1 MITKNK
7 NLIKATLLMASSLT
21 VMAGATIAPLLP
33 LMSKVFKDIPH
44 AELLSKL
51 ALTLP
56 SLMIALVS
64 PLAGYIIDKFGRIKL
79 LLISLILYAV
89 GGTSGLYL
97 TDLYAILA
105 GRAILGIA
113 VAGVMTTATTLIADY
128 LDGIERNKFMSLQG
142 AAMALGGMVF
152 VGSGGILADVGW
164 RYPFALYFFSLVLLP
179 LAFIYLFEPQSKS
192 SSQETLTSVEGK
204 QAIAYP
210 KFLVNFV
217 YIVTFVG
224 MIMYYLVPVQLP
236 YYVKELGVQKNAL
249 SALAIAVATFMGALG
264 SFSYRRV
271 KAYLSF
277 TQVFALSF
285 GLMGT
290 GLLVVGIASSYNIV
304 LVGMFIGGLGAGYLL
319 PNPSLWMMSLAPERI
334 RGRLIGRLTMAVF
347 LGHFFSPVLSEPVA
361 KQWSLS
367 VVFGAAGIIMI
378 VLAGGFIIINH
389 YIMSRDRQWHQNM
402 QPSTTAG

>member
-1 MITKNK
+1 M
-7 NLIKATLLMASSLT
+7 IKATLLMASSLT

-97 TDLYAILA
+97 TDLYSILA
-105 GRAILGIA
+105 GRAVLGVA

-128 LDGIERNKFMSLQG
+128 LDGIERNKFMGLQG

-152 VGSGGILADVGW
+152 VGSGGVLADIGW
-164 RYPFALYFFSLVLLP
+164 RYPFALYFFSLILLP
-179 LAFIYLFEPQSKS
+179 LAFTYLFEPGGKS
-192 SSQETLTSVEGK
+192 APQKASTSENK
-204 QAIAYP
+204 QVVPYP
-210 KFLVNFV
+210 RFLVNFV
-217 YIVTFVG
+217 YIVTFLG

-236 YYVKELGVQKNAL
+236 YYVQELGVQKNAL
-249 SALAIAVATFMGALG
+249 SALAIAVATLMGAIG

-271 KAYLSF
+271 KAHLSF
-277 TQVFALSF
+277 TQIFALSF
-285 GLMGT
+285 GLMGV
-290 GLLVVGIASSYNIV
+290 GFFVVSMASSYNIV

-319 PNPSLWMMSLAPERI
+319 PNPSLWMMSLAPEKI

-347 LGHFFSPVLSEPVA
+347 LGHFFSPILSEPVA

-367 VVFGAAGIIMI
+367 VVFGAAGILMVI
-378 VLAGGFIIINH
+378 LAGGFIVLNQ
-389 YIMSRDRQWHQNM
+389 YVMNRDRQWQQNI
-402 QPSTTAG
+402 QPSATA